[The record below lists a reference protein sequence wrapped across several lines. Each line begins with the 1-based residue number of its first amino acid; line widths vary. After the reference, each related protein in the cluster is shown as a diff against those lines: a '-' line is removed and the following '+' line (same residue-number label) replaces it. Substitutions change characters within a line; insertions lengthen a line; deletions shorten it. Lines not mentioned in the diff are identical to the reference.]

1 MRLSSIFTC
10 SKLIKRLKIKK
21 RGFVTCVCVTCH
33 RGCRVMR
40 GNLPP
45 TIVSI
50 RLLVPVPMGTTR
62 TTLPAAH
69 GKVNGYDKLS
79 KQPGIPRTTLQL

>member
-21 RGFVTCVCVTCH
+21 RGCVTCQCVY
-33 RGCRVMR
+33 RGRRVVR

-69 GKVNGYDKLS
+69 RKVNGHEKLS
-79 KQPGIPRTTLQL
+79 KRPGIPRTTLQL